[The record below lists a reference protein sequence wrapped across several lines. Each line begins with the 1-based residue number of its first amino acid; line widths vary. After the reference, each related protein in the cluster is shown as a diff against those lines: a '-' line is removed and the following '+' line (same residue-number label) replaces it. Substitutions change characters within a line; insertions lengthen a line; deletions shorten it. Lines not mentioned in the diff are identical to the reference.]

1 MANKLSSIDLFS
13 GCGGLSLGLEQAGF
27 ETIFV
32 NELNADAM
40 ESFLMNRQHN
50 PYLKEPAN
58 RAYDLLEI
66 TQKPEA
72 LKSLRKRLHSEFGD
86 IDVVCGG
93 PPCQGYSGIGH
104 RSTFKEL
111 NTKKEAIPTNHLY
124 KEMAKFIQEL
134 APRAFIFENVRGL
147 LSARKTAQGSPGEF
161 WEDIQTEFKDIQA
174 KPPKKNEALGYV
186 VQWKLLLAKDYG
198 VPQNRPRVIMIGI
211 REDVHAQLPDSVKEN
226 TQDSFYPPKTNGA
239 PDLIDVL
246 GDLVDENHIRS
257 GGSTTTYPKKADPK
271 NKYQKELRRKTRN
284 GVIPKQGDPLT
295 EHDYSRHSPQVVRKF
310 KRIHKSGQSLLGPQ
324 QEQLANERCRR
335 YIEYKDPTYKNK
347 ILKERFIADFAPLLT
362 ETELEKI
369 RLNEMNSSA
378 KERTLFVRILDE
390 VEKKIVAAMEEG
402 SSKWTKLRAEDKDRI
417 QHNLKKIHAKKDY
430 QKKFSQRL
438 LPERWDENGPN
449 ITVTGSTEDIIHFS
463 QPRILTVREWA
474 RLQGFPDWY
483 QFAGP
488 RTTGGPR
495 RAGDIDKV
503 QRTLY
508 IEILQEVAKEIQEK
522 KTCQE
527 NSAWNNLSTEDK
539 ERIEHNLEKIKSM
552 TNIEIK
558 SGMKTTEK
566 KQQEQKTN
574 DKCKNYVKCKTPK
587 SKNKILK
594 ERFLA
599 DFDPLLTETELMR
612 IKKDVEEDLEK
623 KAWARDLPKYTQI
636 GNAVPVKLAFAI
648 GVHIKDLLES

>member
-1 MANKLSSIDLFS
+1 MRDNLTSIDLFA

-40 ESFLMNRQHN
+40 ESFLINREHN

-72 LKSLRKRLHSEFGD
+72 LRSLRKRLHSEFGD
-86 IDVVCGG
+86 IGVVCGG

-111 NTKKEAIPTNHLY
+111 NARKEAIPTNHLY

-147 LSARKTAQGSPGEF
+147 LSARKTAQGHKGEF
-161 WEDIQTEFKDIQA
+161 WKDIQTEFKAIQA
-174 KPPKKNEALGYV
+174 IPPKKNKALGYV

-226 TQDSFYPPKTNGA
+226 TKDSFYPPKTNGA

-246 GDLVDENHIRS
+246 GDLVDDAHNTS
-257 GGSTTTYPKKADPK
+257 GGSTLHYPKNANPK
-271 NKYQKELRRKTRN
+271 NKYQKELRRKSRN
-284 GVIPKQGDPLT
+284 GAVPKQGDPLT
-295 EHDYSRHSPQVVRKF
+295 EHDYSKHSPQVVRKY

-324 QEQLANERCRR
+324 QQQLANERCRR
-335 YIEYKDPTYKNK
+335 YIEYKNPAYKNK
-347 ILKERFIADFAPLLT
+347 ILKERFVADFAPLLT
-362 ETELEKI
+362 ETELEEI
-369 RLNEMNSSA
+369 RLEEMDSSA
-378 KERTLFVRILDE
+378 KERTIYVRNLDE
-390 VEKKIVAAMEEG
+390 VEKTIATAMEEG
-402 SSKWTKLRAEDKDRI
+402 SSKWKKLQTEDKDRI
-417 QHNLKKIHAKKDY
+417 QYNLKKIQVKKAY

-449 ITVTGSTEDIIHFS
+449 ITITGGTEDLIHFS
-463 QPRILTVREWA
+463 QPRTLTVREWA

-488 RTTGGPR
+488 RTTGGRR
-495 RAGDIDKV
+495 RAGD
-503 QRTLY
+503 
-508 IEILQEVAKEIQEK
+508 
-522 KTCQE
+522 
-527 NSAWNNLSTEDK
+527 
-539 ERIEHNLEKIKSM
+539 
-552 TNIEIK
+552 
-558 SGMKTTEK
+558 
-566 KQQEQKTN
+566 
-574 DKCKNYVKCKTPK
+574 P
-587 SKNKILK
+587 SKG
-594 ERFLA
+594 
-599 DFDPLLTETELMR
+599 DWT
-612 IKKDVEEDLEK
+612 
-623 KAWARDLPKYTQI
+623 RDLPKYTQI
-636 GNAVPVKLAFAI
+636 GNAVPVKLATEI
-648 GVHIKDLLES
+648 GTHLKKLISK